1 MKQKKMSII
10 DATFE
15 KHKKLVLEHLNTK
28 KKLLNENINAKFVT
42 NVTIDP
48 KKMGK
53 NFPLQADVEVKVEV
67 QGAYADNSF
76 DYEHGSVHGT
86 HDPGSGFEVGEI
98 EITAP
103 EAIYVFDENGNQT
116 DQLLFNAGGKIK
128 KEFILPDDL
137 KNIYDEASS
146 KLDGAARDYEG

>member
-28 KKLLNENINAKFVT
+28 KKLLNENTNAKFFT

-48 KKMGK
+48 TKMGK
-53 NFPLQADVEVKVEV
+53 NFPIQEDVQVEVEV
-67 QGAYADNSF
+67 QGVHVDNSF

-86 HDPGSGFEVGEI
+86 HDPGSGFEVEEMKI
-98 EITAP
+98 IAP
-103 EAIYVFDENGNQT
+103 EDIYVFDQDT
-116 DQLLFNAGGKIK
+116 LLFKAGEEIK
-128 KEFILPDDL
+128 KECILPKDL
-137 KNIYDEASS
+137 ENIYDEGAA
-146 KLDGAARDYEG
+146 KLNDAARDYEG